1 MDFSGSVTFPMN
13 IVYIRDERGNILK
26 TYSREGVYVTDVS
39 VEDNL
44 VTLMRVVRQ
53 EDGNYAATA
62 DDQIV
67 NNLVEDSGYNS
78 SEVVATQTYEK
89 IVQLVLKNGLETN
102 KPKNTKPL
110 QVLRSEE
117 RRVGKECRL

>member
-1 MDFSGSVTFPMN
+1 MN

-78 SEVVATQTYEK
+78 SEVVATQTYERSSSSSSK
-89 IVQLVLKNGLETN
+89 TGWRQISRKTQNRSRCCLRAPGS
-102 KPKNTKPL
+102 
-110 QVLRSEE
+110 LRSKSQI
-117 RRVGKECRL
+117 R